1 MKHAR
6 VDVTGV
12 DVILEL
18 DLFNFPFRYFV
29 SYSWLPDFDLLCDF
43 IQDPCVNVFF
53 DTSFD

>member
-29 SYSWLPDFDLLCDF
+29 SYSWLSDFDLLCDF